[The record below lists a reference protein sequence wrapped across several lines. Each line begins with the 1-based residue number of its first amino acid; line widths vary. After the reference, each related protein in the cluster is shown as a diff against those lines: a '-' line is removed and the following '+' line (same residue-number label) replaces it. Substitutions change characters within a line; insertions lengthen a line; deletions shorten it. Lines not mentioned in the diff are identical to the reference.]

1 MRRSDNVVLAAI
13 SSSVGWVGWIIIGGI
28 AGAIAGRVMRGEGFG
43 LIGDII
49 VGIVGGIV
57 GGFLLGLV
65 VDASVGII
73 GTFITALIGACV
85 LVWLIHLFTGN
96 SAATR

>member
-1 MRRSDNVVLAAI
+1 MVLAAI
-13 SSSVGWVGWIIIGGI
+13 NSSVGWLGWIIIGGI
-28 AGAIAGRVMRGEGFG
+28 AGAIAGRLVRGEGFG

-49 VGIVGGIV
+49 VGIVGGLV

-73 GTFITALIGACV
+73 GTFITALIGAVV

-96 SAATR
+96 NARVRS

>member
-1 MRRSDNVVLAAI
+1 MVLAAI
-13 SSSVGWVGWIIIGGI
+13 NSSVGWLGWIIIGGI
-28 AGAIAGRVMRGEGFG
+28 AGAIAGRLVRGEGFG

-49 VGIVGGIV
+49 VGIVGGLV

-65 VDASVGII
+65 VNASVGII
-73 GTFITALIGACV
+73 GTFITALIGAVV

-96 SAATR
+96 NARVRS